1 MTPWA
6 GSRDQVECI
15 GVVNVV
21 GIIVV
26 DYRHRAGAPLSH
38 HACCHALAF
47 SPVPLGGLLGSGE
60 SVVVSLITGE
70 LAVDEYPPV
79 SGRRAA
85 VSTGVGLGP
94 PVSESE

>member
-1 MTPWA
+1 MTPRA
-6 GSRDQVECI
+6 GSHDRLECI
-15 GVVNVV
+15 GIANVAS
-21 GIIVV
+21 IIVV

-60 SVVVSLITGE
+60 SVVVSLITSE

-79 SGRRAA
+79 SGRRATISTSVTPGPT
-85 VSTGVGLGP
+85 VSAR
-94 PVSESE
+94 E